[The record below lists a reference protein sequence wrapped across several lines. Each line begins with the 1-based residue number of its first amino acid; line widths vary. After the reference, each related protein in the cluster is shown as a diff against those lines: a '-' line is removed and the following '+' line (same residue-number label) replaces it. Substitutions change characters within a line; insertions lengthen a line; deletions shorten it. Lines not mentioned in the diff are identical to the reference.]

1 MPILTETVSVVC
13 INYVFVGWFF
23 MCWLVCSFS
32 LNKKYVLSPAS
43 LNLIKEQ
50 FECEVKWSLLVRSGI
65 KVSGGVCDCI
75 ITHFSE

>member
-1 MPILTETVSVVC
+1 
-13 INYVFVGWFF
+13 
-23 MCWLVCSFS
+23 MCVLVCSLS
-32 LNKKYVLSPAS
+32 IDKKHVLSPAS
-43 LNLIKEQ
+43 FNSIKEQ